1 MKKITFIIF
10 IFLISIPALA
20 HADIIINEIA
30 WMGTN
35 KSSSDEWIELANT
48 DSTAVSLIGW
58 KLHTADNSV
67 NITLSGSISGN
78 GFYLLERTD
87 DTTIPTITADKIY
100 TGALSDSGEKLI
112 LEDNTGSVVQSLDF
126 TAKWPA
132 GNTTTNQTMQWNG
145 SSWVTGDPTPK
156 AANVQTTADTNTT
169 TTNTTT
175 NTSNGTQQYV
185 PPKVVPHI
193 EFSFPTP
200 LYSGMQYDFGAQ
212 AVLEYMTQPYGYFVW
227 NMGDGS
233 HFTKTENTEPLAYI
247 YEYPG
252 TYTVSFAYYRS
263 AYEKK
268 PILSGTKKI
277 EVFKPSIDMSVIDNG
292 VALSIQNSTD
302 KVVDLSG
309 WHLETNS
316 GNTIFPD
323 MTYIA
328 PKASVVFSAKNLQL
342 TSVNGAKIYT
352 PFSGF
357 STQVIQPS
365 TIPNVVIQH
374 TTTKPGKKYTTH
386 TVLSDT
392 AQPIQNVSTE
402 TTTAPQAKNHTK
414 SIILGVVI
422 ATVIGLLLLLERF
435 MTQKE

>member
-1 MKKITFIIF
+1 MKKITCIIF

-175 NTSNGTQQYV
+175 NTSN
-185 PPKVVPHI
+185 
-193 EFSFPTP
+193 
-200 LYSGMQYDFGAQ
+200 
-212 AVLEYMTQPYGYFVW
+212 
-227 NMGDGS
+227 
-233 HFTKTENTEPLAYI
+233 
-247 YEYPG
+247 
-252 TYTVSFAYYRS
+252 R
-263 AYEKK
+263 
-268 PILSGTKKI
+268 
-277 EVFKPSIDMSVIDNG
+277 
-292 VALSIQNSTD
+292 
-302 KVVDLSG
+302 
-309 WHLETNS
+309 
-316 GNTIFPD
+316 IF
-323 MTYIA
+323 
-328 PKASVVFSAKNLQL
+328 F
-342 TSVNGAKIYT
+342 
-352 PFSGF
+352 
-357 STQVIQPS
+357 
-365 TIPNVVIQH
+365 
-374 TTTKPGKKYTTH
+374 
-386 TVLSDT
+386 SDT
-392 AQPIQNVSTE
+392 T
-402 TTTAPQAKNHTK
+402 
-414 SIILGVVI
+414 L
-422 ATVIGLLLLLERF
+422 
-435 MTQKE
+435 